1 MKQNTVEWEVSESR
15 SESCLLGR
23 SDSFLV
29 NRTQPELLQCF
40 HANPSIAMDTIRTDV
55 VLERHGNV
63 VNMVNMVNMVNLE
76 TPG

>member
-1 MKQNTVEWEVSESR
+1 
-15 SESCLLGR
+15 
-23 SDSFLV
+23 
-29 NRTQPELLQCF
+29 
-40 HANPSIAMDTIRTDV
+40 MDTIRTDV